1 MTIVKT
7 DFHIDRA
14 GPKKQ
19 SKPPG
24 DENFLD
30 GTIPDCSFRCYEW
43 KQKKKKM
50 GVREIRISG
59 LSYLSITTHFCII

>member
-14 GPKKQ
+14 GPNKQ

-24 DENFLD
+24 DENFFTEL
-30 GTIPDCSFRCYEW
+30 S
-43 KQKKKKM
+43 
-50 GVREIRISG
+50 RIALFAVMNGSKRKRKWV
-59 LSYLSITTHFCII
+59 